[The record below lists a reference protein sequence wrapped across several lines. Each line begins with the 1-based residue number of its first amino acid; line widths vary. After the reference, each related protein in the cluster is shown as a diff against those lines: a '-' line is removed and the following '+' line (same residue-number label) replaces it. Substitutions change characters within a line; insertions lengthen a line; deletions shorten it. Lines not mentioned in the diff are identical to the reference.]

1 MIGALRVRE
10 TQTSAQ
16 LHRRVRHPTMI
27 RGLAGAGRGVRRRC
41 RVRSRIVTIAVI
53 AATVALVL
61 FGLPLAVAVAQYAEA
76 YKSLDLER
84 QADRAALRV
93 AATLSDDGVP
103 AADELEDDATL
114 TYLSVYDHDGI
125 YIRGRGPDRPDVYVR
140 AATQGTPS
148 TGSADGELIVAV
160 PVTHDGE
167 VVGVVRVSGSR
178 DALLWPVGLAWFGML
193 GLALVAIGIVWL
205 LARRQAVRLARP
217 LDDLSTAAR
226 RLGNGDFSVRVPAVE
241 YIEIDAVGSALNRTA
256 VRLDDLLARERA
268 FSADASHQLRTPL
281 TTLRLGLEAALVR
294 PGHDL
299 RSAIHKGLDSAERI
313 ERTVDELLTLARD
326 THGPV
331 DVLDIALFLREA
343 TEPWVARLGDEG
355 RALRVSVDPQT
366 PPAVASAAAV
376 RQVLAVLLDNA
387 LTHGAG
393 PVEVSARDAGDAVG
407 IEVADGGPGITAD
420 AANQLFSRRSA
431 AANGHGVGLA
441 LARRLAEAEGGH
453 LRLASTAPPV
463 FTLLLPAERA
473 R

>member
-1 MIGALRVRE
+1 M
-10 TQTSAQ
+10 
-16 LHRRVRHPTMI
+16 
-27 RGLAGAGRGVRRRC
+27 
-41 RVRSRIVTIAVI
+41 RSRIVTIAVI

-125 YIRGRGPDRPDVYVR
+125 YIRGRGPDRPDVYVL